1 MRSELKHIST
11 RPTHAGGVVYKMENG
26 TAYYLLVRPKN
37 GRNEWVLP
45 KGHIQDGEDEGDA
58 ALREVR
64 EETGVIARLIC
75 RLETVEFKTE
85 SEIVRV
91 IFFLLEFASQADPT
105 EIRERRWFRPREALE
120 RLTHPQ
126 SKQVLQKAE
135 EKRV

>member
-1 MRSELKHIST
+1 MRSELKHNST
-11 RPTHAGGVVYKMENG
+11 RPTHAGGVVYKIENG
-26 TAYYLLVRPKN
+26 TAHYLLVRPKN
-37 GRNEWVLP
+37 GQDEWVLP
-45 KGHIQDGEDEGDA
+45 KGHIQDGEDEGDT

-75 RLETVEFKTE
+75 PLETVEFKTE

-105 EIRERRWFRPREALE
+105 EIRETRWFRARDALE

-126 SKQVLQKAE
+126 SKQVLQKA
-135 EKRV
+135 